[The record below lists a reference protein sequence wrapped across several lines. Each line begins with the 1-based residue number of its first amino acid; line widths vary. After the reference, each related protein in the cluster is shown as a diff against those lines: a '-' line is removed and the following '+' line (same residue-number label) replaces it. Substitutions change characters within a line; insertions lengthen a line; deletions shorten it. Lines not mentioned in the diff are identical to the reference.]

1 MYSPILDVAR
11 DQRWGRFEESYG
23 ESPYL
28 VAELGIQMAKGI
40 QEDGGVASTAKHFLA
55 YSANKGA
62 REGLARTDPQISPR
76 EVEMIHAYPF
86 QRVIR
91 ETGLMG
97 IMCAYNDY
105 DGVPIE
111 GSSYWLTDRLR
122 GEMGF
127 KGYVVSDSDAV
138 EYLYSKHSTAADM
151 KEAVF
156 QSVMAGLNVR
166 CTFRSP
172 DSYVLPL
179 RKLVS
184 EGKIPVDI
192 IDSRVR
198 DILRVKFEL
207 GLFDKPYV
215 KNLEESD
222 RIVGAP
228 EHQELALR
236 ASRESIVLLKNEG
249 GLLPL
254 ERGKVRSIAVCGP
267 NAAEESYAKTHYGP
281 LDANVISVLEGLR
294 ESSGAEILYAKGCDL
309 IDANWPESEITDF
322 PLTPQEQEMIDEAV
336 ANALK
341 ADVSVVVLGGG
352 IRTCGENKSRT
363 SIDLPGRQE
372 LLLKAVCATGKPVVL
387 ILING
392 RPLSVNWADA
402 NVPAILEAW
411 YPGSYGGQALT
422 EIIFGDINPSGK
434 LTCTFPRTVGQIP
447 FNFPC
452 KPNSQ
457 IGGNDRRGPDG
468 AQTRINTA
476 LYNFGHGL
484 SYTTFE
490 YSDLVVKAAWTENRD
505 HPVKVSLTVK
515 NTGEREGDEIIQIY
529 IKDVISSV
537 TTYEKRLIGFERVHL
552 APGESRRI
560 DFRIRRDAF
569 EIIDRQFNRTIEP
582 GDFRIMAGAAS
593 DDIRLESTITF

>member
-1 MYSPILDVAR
+1 
-11 DQRWGRFEESYG
+11 
-23 ESPYL
+23 
-28 VAELGIQMAKGI
+28 
-40 QEDGGVASTAKHFLA
+40 
-55 YSANKGA
+55 
-62 REGLARTDPQISPR
+62 
-76 EVEMIHAYPF
+76 
-86 QRVIR
+86 
-91 ETGLMG
+91 
-97 IMCAYNDY
+97 
-105 DGVPIE
+105 
-111 GSSYWLTDRLR
+111 
-122 GEMGF
+122 
-127 KGYVVSDSDAV
+127 
-138 EYLYSKHSTAADM
+138 
-151 KEAVF
+151 
-156 QSVMAGLNVR
+156 MAGLNVR

-179 RKLVS
+179 RELVS
-184 EGKIPVDI
+184 EGEIPVDI

-294 ESSGAEILYAKGCDL
+294 KGSGAEILYAKGCDL
-309 IDANWPESEITDF
+309 VDANWPESEITDY

-515 NTGEREGDEIIQIY
+515 NTGEREGDEIVQIY